1 MNLSEDERIRSNEC
15 LKKVSQT
22 KFLCIQ
28 AIEYLLEQQREID
41 ECIRDLRRTKINA
54 EEINEKLVELN
65 GISCLKFCF
74 FSPKETIVQT
84 NLNELLILPFPNQT
98 NEMMYGLIEVEK
110 DFQFSSMKN
119 VYSEY
124 STKEDF
130 ERILH
135 EEYTMLFELAKK
147 LTKSVQI
154 LHDTIEFLG
163 RDIKLTLDHMQ
174 LAQPRMKQLLQT
186 KAPLAFAQ
194 GQNISFI

>member
-15 LKKVSQT
+15 LKKFSQT

-28 AIEYLLEQQREID
+28 SIEYLLEQQREID
-41 ECIRDLRRTKINA
+41 ECITDLQRTKINA

-65 GISCLKFCF
+65 GISCLKF
-74 FSPKETIVQT
+74 SSKETILTEQ
-84 NLNELLILPFPNQT
+84 NQLLILPFSNQT
-98 NEMMYGLIEVEK
+98 NQIYGLMEVEK
-110 DFQFSSMKN
+110 DFQLEKFLSSMKN

-130 ERILH
+130 EKILH
-135 EEYTMLFELAKK
+135 EEYSMLFELAKK
-147 LTKSVQI
+147 LTKCVQI
-154 LHDTIEFLG
+154 LHDTIEFVG

-194 GQNISFI
+194 VSII